1 MVYPFSLVRLG
12 GSSSVLL
19 DFEVFFPLQENASAP
34 ISGREMHMDGSWIKS
49 ILEAFLALFQD
60 ISRSHFFF
68 LFWMME
74 LSERNQD
81 PTGEEKNHW
90 ETGTKSVSV
99 SPGSSVNLFRHVV

>member
-1 MVYPFSLVRLG
+1 
-12 GSSSVLL
+12 
-19 DFEVFFPLQENASAP
+19 
-34 ISGREMHMDGSWIKS
+34 
-49 ILEAFLALFQD
+49 
-60 ISRSHFFF
+60 
-68 LFWMME
+68 ME